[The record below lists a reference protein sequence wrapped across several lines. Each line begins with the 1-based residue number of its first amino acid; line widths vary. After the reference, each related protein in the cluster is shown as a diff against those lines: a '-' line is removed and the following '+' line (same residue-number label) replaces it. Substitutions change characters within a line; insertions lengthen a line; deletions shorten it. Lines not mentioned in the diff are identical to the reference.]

1 MGGTRQFGDGVFEHL
16 VAAMSDLP
24 DATVWTLRFYG
35 KVAFVAVTLPM
46 AKLKE
51 MEARTRLRLR
61 FTG

>member
-1 MGGTRQFGDGVFEHL
+1 
-16 VAAMSDLP
+16 MSDLP